1 MSFRSPETP
10 ASVRAIAAGRALS
23 FLGDEVALIAMLF
36 RGRAELG
43 HAGVALVLAAGMVP
57 LLALAPV
64 AGLLVD
70 RVRARPLLVA
80 TCLVQGAT
88 CVGLAWSTTATLL
101 PLVAILACG
110 TAIASPAWQALV
122 TVLVDDEQLPA
133 AVGLLQS
140 ANAAAGV
147 LGPFVGGLLLGTFG
161 FHIPL
166 ILDAVTFG
174 ALACIPVVLRVDRV
188 PERTGRGTTRSE
200 ALVGFARI
208 ARDPVLRALVVL
220 ATCLICTLG
229 VVNVVELLFI
239 TGPLHAGPLGYG
251 LLGSCMA
258 VGMLA
263 VGMSAGTI
271 SRRVPSPPKLF
282 AAGCVG
288 LCVTVGL
295 LGLTFSLWQAASI
308 LLVTGAAN
316 GLVNISFGVLLTRR
330 SPNEVRGRVFA
341 AVQAAVGAAQ
351 ISSMVI
357 GGALLLAFAPR
368 SIILGGAGASVIA
381 VAAAIAP
388 VLRADRED
396 GSSATASPEVVAA

>member
-64 AGLLVD
+64 AG
-70 RVRARPLLVA
+70 LLVA

-258 VGMLA
+258 VGML
-263 VGMSAGTI
+263 
-271 SRRVPSPPKLF
+271 
-282 AAGCVG
+282 
-288 LCVTVGL
+288 
-295 LGLTFSLWQAASI
+295 
-308 LLVTGAAN
+308 
-316 GLVNISFGVLLTRR
+316 
-330 SPNEVRGRVFA
+330 
-341 AVQAAVGAAQ
+341 
-351 ISSMVI
+351 
-357 GGALLLAFAPR
+357 
-368 SIILGGAGASVIA
+368 
-381 VAAAIAP
+381 
-388 VLRADRED
+388 
-396 GSSATASPEVVAA
+396 

>member
-208 ARDPVLRALVVL
+208 ARAGRGRARWW
-220 ATCLICTLG
+220 C
-229 VVNVVELLFI
+229 
-239 TGPLHAGPLGYG
+239 
-251 LLGSCMA
+251 
-258 VGMLA
+258 
-263 VGMSAGTI
+263 
-271 SRRVPSPPKLF
+271 SPP
-282 AAGCVG
+282 A
-288 LCVTVGL
+288 
-295 LGLTFSLWQAASI
+295 
-308 LLVTGAAN
+308 
-316 GLVNISFGVLLTRR
+316 
-330 SPNEVRGRVFA
+330 
-341 AVQAAVGAAQ
+341 
-351 ISSMVI
+351 
-357 GGALLLAFAPR
+357 
-368 SIILGGAGASVIA
+368 
-381 VAAAIAP
+381 
-388 VLRADRED
+388 
-396 GSSATASPEVVAA
+396 